1 MKEYIEAFP
10 EHLLNSLEICSN
22 VRFSQH
28 RKQIRNIV
36 IAGLGGSGI
45 GGKIVSN
52 ILEERCD
59 IPIHVYNDYNIPAF
73 VNKRTLFVACSYS
86 GNTEETINAIGQAIK
101 QDAEVAV
108 LTSGGFLERI
118 AIEKELNH
126 IVIPDGYPPR
136 AAFGLSS
143 VAIFYIL
150 YKYVLIKGFFIA
162 DLESIAQYLQDNQG
176 QIAQMA
182 QALATEIKGTTPVI
196 YSDAKY
202 EGVAIRLRQQ
212 INENSKMLCW
222 HHVFPEM
229 NHNELVGW
237 AGGNDSFSVLM
248 FRTSDMHERTKIR
261 MDLSKTIFEKYT
273 QKIFDIPAQGETTL
287 QRAYYLI
294 HLGDWLSYYLSVEKD
309 VDPIEIDVINFLKGE
324 LAKVED

>member
-1 MKEYIEAFP
+1 MRELIEAFP
-10 EHLLNSLEICSN
+10 EHLLNALEICADI
-22 VRFSQH
+22 RFKQH
-28 RKQIRNIV
+28 RKQIRNVV

-45 GGKIVSN
+45 GGKIVLD
-52 ILEERCD
+52 ILAETSE
-59 IPIHVYNDYNIPAF
+59 IPFHVYNDYDIPAF
-73 VNKRTLFVACSYS
+73 VNKRTLFIACSYS
-86 GNTEETINAIGQAIK
+86 GNTEETINAIGQAIQ

-118 AIEKELNH
+118 AVEKELNH
-126 IVIPDGYPPR
+126 IIIPGGFPPR

-150 YKYVLIKGFFIA
+150 YKYVLIRGFFIPQV
-162 DLESIAQYLQDNQG
+162 EEIAQYLQDNQE

-182 QALATEIKGTTPVI
+182 KSVAREIKGTTPVI

-202 EGVAIRLRQQ
+202 EGAAIRLRQQ

-237 AGGNDSFSVLM
+237 AGGSENHSVIM
-248 FRTSDMHERTKIR
+248 FKTRDMHERTAIR
-261 MDLSKTIFEKYT
+261 MDLCKDIIKKYT
-273 QKIFDIPAQGETTL
+273 NKVYEIVAQGESRI

-294 HLGDWLSYYLSVEKD
+294 HFGDWLSYFLSQENE
-309 VDPIEIDVINFLKGE
+309 VDPIEIEVIDYLKGE

>member
-1 MKEYIEAFP
+1 MKDYIESFP
-10 EHLLNSLEICSN
+10 EHLLNSLEICGE
-22 VRFSQH
+22 VRFKPH

-45 GGKIVSN
+45 GGKIVSD
-52 ILEERCD
+52 ILADKSE
-59 IPIHVYNDYNIPAF
+59 IPIQVYNDYDIPAYI
-73 VNKRTLFVACSYS
+73 NKRTLFIACSYS

-101 QDAEVAV
+101 KDAEVAV

-118 AIEKELNH
+118 AIEKDLNH
-126 IVIPDGYPPR
+126 IVIPGGFPPR

-150 YKYVLIKGFFIA
+150 YKYVLTRGVFIA
-162 DLESIAQYLQDNQG
+162 DIESIAQYLQDNQS
-176 QIAQMA
+176 QIAKMA
-182 QALATEIKGTTPVI
+182 EALAAELKGTIPII
-196 YSDAKY
+196 YADTKY
-202 EGVAIRLRQQ
+202 EGTAIRFRQQ
-212 INENSKMLCW
+212 INENAKMLCW

-237 AGGNDSFSVLM
+237 AGGSDQFSVLLL
-248 FRTSDMHERTKIR
+248 RTSDMHERTRIR

-273 QKIFDIPAQGETTL
+273 KKIFDIPAQGETKL
-287 QRAYYLI
+287 QRAFYLI
-294 HLGDWLSYYLSVEKD
+294 HLGDWLSYYLSVENN
-309 VDPIEIDVINFLKGE
+309 VDPIEIEAINFLKGE

>member
-1 MKEYIEAFP
+1 MKDLIQQFP
-10 EHLLNSLEICSN
+10 KHIIDSLELGAHI
-22 VRFSQH
+22 RFKPH

-45 GGKIVSN
+45 GGKIVAD
-52 ILEERCD
+52 ILKDRCD
-59 IPIHVYNDYNIPAF
+59 IPVLVTNDYDVPKF

-86 GNTEETINAIGQAIK
+86 GNTEETISAIGQAIK
-101 QDAEVAV
+101 QDAEVTV

-118 AIEKELNH
+118 AIEKDLNH
-126 IVIPDGYPPR
+126 IMIPGGLPPR
-136 AAFGLSS
+136 SAFGLSS

-150 YKYVLIKGFFIA
+150 YKYVLIKGFFIS
-162 DLESIAQYLQDNQG
+162 DLEKSAQFLLDHQQEIMDNAKGLASLIKDSI
-176 QIAQMA
+176 
-182 QALATEIKGTTPVI
+182 PVI
-196 YSDAKY
+196 YADAKY

-237 AGGNDSFSVLM
+237 AGGTKDYSVLL
-248 FRTSDMHERTKIR
+248 FRTADMHERTSIR
-261 MDLSKTIFEKYT
+261 MDLSKDVFSKYT
-273 QKIFDIPAQGETTL
+273 DKVYEIEAKGETQL

-294 HLGDWLSYYLSVEKD
+294 HFGDWLSWYLSEEKNVDAVE
-309 VDPIEIDVINFLKGE
+309 VNVIDHLKSE
-324 LAKVED
+324 LAKHED